1 MRGFKSVAVVGS
13 DVRKK
18 KPKFGTYH
26 NYLHKLVSYVHELDM
41 WNILKDQQ
49 MHFSLMDVIL
59 LHSGHW
65 HVAAIQVAIIRVLRP
80 RIKVSW
86 KCV

>member
-1 MRGFKSVAVVGS
+1 
-13 DVRKK
+13 VRKK
-18 KPKFGTYH
+18 KPKFGIYH
-26 NYLHKLVSYVHELDM
+26 NCLHKLVSYVHKLDT

-49 MHFSLMDVIL
+49 MQFGLIDVIL

-65 HVAAIQVAIIRVLRP
+65 HVAATQVAIIKVMRP
-80 RIKVSW
+80 RIKFSW